1 MQFPTSE
8 SKKEDIDD
16 DCLGKND
23 LFPGTIKEESNNG
36 NIIKKQN
43 NASSNI
49 NKQFKRMTGSKFTF
63 KQNLNQKSNELSP
76 SKHNNI

>member
-16 DCLGKND
+16 DCLGKNE
-23 LFPGTIKEESNNG
+23 TIKEESNNG

-43 NASSNI
+43 NTSSNI
-49 NKQFKRMTGSKFTF
+49 NKQ
-63 KQNLNQKSNELSP
+63 NINQKSKELSP

>member
-16 DCLGKND
+16 DCLGQND
-23 LFPGTIKEESNNG
+23 LFPGKIKEDSNNG
-36 NIIKKQN
+36 NKINKQN
-43 NASSNI
+43 NSNI

-76 SKHNNI
+76 SKQNNI

>member
-36 NIIKKQN
+36 NIIK
-43 NASSNI
+43 
-49 NKQFKRMTGSKFTF
+49 NKTMPLQ
-63 KQNLNQKSNELSP
+63 
-76 SKHNNI
+76 I